1 MTRSRTLQITFT
13 ALFAAII
20 AVLTIIPLPFHF
32 LGVPMTLQTF
42 AVAFCG
48 FMIGWKLGL
57 GSVGIYIFMG
67 AIGIPVF
74 SNMQGGFQ
82 KLIGPTGGFIYGFL
96 IMVFFCGLS
105 FHFKH
110 RVWRWVLSILL
121 GVVGLL
127 FCHLCG
133 VLQLAAVNGISV
145 LAALKGASLP
155 FLPKDIV
162 SVALACALALPI
174 RRRLPFDPVTLRA

>member
-20 AVLTIIPLPFHF
+20 AVLTIIPIPFNF

-57 GSVGIYIFMG
+57 GAVGIYIFMG
-67 AIGIPVF
+67 AIGVPVF
-74 SNMQGGFQ
+74 SNFGAGFQ

-105 FHFKH
+105 FYFKH
-110 RVWRWVLSILL
+110 RVLRWVFGILL

-145 LAALKGASLP
+145 AAAMKGASLP

-162 SVALACALALPI
+162 SVVLAYALALPI
-174 RRRLPFDPVTLRA
+174 RRRLPFDPVTLKA

>member
-96 IMVFFCGLS
+96 I
-105 FHFKH
+105 
-110 RVWRWVLSILL
+110 ILPPL
-121 GVVGLL
+121 RRSATGRRER
-127 FCHLCG
+127 H
-133 VLQLAAVNGISV
+133 QRSRR
-145 LAALKGASLP
+145 P
-155 FLPKDIV
+155 E
-162 SVALACALALPI
+162 
-174 RRRLPFDPVTLRA
+174 RRLSPLPAQGHCFRGAGLRARPSHSPPAPL